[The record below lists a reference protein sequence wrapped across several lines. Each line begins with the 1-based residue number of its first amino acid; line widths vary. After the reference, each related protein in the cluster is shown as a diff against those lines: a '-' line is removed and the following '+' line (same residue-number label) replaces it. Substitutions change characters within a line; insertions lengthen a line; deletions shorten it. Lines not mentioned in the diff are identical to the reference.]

1 MNVEQHEIYK
11 IISKKTV
18 NLTELRN
25 CLSQIADINS
35 FKGSLFI
42 YAFNNIDIANMLV
55 EFGIDVHNT
64 WTNDNE
70 SYDIFSSAC
79 KFGRNDDVIRLLINL
94 GCDIHKQTI
103 YSNNLDSAMLYRSI
117 DVVRVLLDNNIIVTD
132 NNIIRAFTNDNVKI
146 EVVRLIME
154 HFHGDINTIK
164 KDNKNLICFM
174 EDIEK
179 IKFLIE
185 IGYNCHKLALLEAC
199 NDKNIDKLKYLLD
212 FPMRDQQDELL
223 ILACQLRFYN
233 MAKFLLSNYSFS
245 KDEYNIS
252 YESIPNNSKKLKH
265 LLKEYVVENDQ

>member
-117 DVVRVLLDNNIIVTD
+117 DVVRMLLDNNIIVTD

-154 HFHGDINTIK
+154 HFRGDINTIK

-252 YESIPNNSKKLKH
+252 YELIPNNSKKLKH

>member
-25 CLSQIADINS
+25 CLSQIVDINS